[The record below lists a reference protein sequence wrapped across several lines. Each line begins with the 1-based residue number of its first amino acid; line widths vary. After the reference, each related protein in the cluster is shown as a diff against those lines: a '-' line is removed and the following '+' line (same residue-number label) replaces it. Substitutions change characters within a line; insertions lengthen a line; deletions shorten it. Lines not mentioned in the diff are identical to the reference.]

1 MVSAMVSVMGAVVC
15 GIPSLPHLL
24 PLALSLSLSPSLSYA
39 RYHIV
44 WNNII
49 QDKNKSS
56 VIDKVAKAD
65 ESGLVASMK
74 EFYGDF
80 YAVHDSLF
88 HFDLPLY
95 R

>member
-1 MVSAMVSVMGAVVC
+1 MCPAVCLDRGSQFVCNFSVRD
-15 GIPSLPHLL
+15 
-24 PLALSLSLSPSLSYA
+24 SYA

-49 QDKNKSS
+49 QDKNKAK
-56 VIDKVAKAD
+56 VIDKVAKSD
-65 ESGLVASMK
+65 EYGLVASMK